1 MVEHREA
8 ACPNFSPF
16 LSLIDIALLQKLLAL
31 SEEDITLVANE
42 ILVSLCCHLK
52 SDDLVYLLI
61 QEIIV
66 KVENGCSYQKG
77 LPYLS
82 LIDQLLR
89 TIPVLAQNL
98 TEHADTLL
106 EYVVSGLSYPS
117 EEVRVCVTSILGAL
131 IGPLIERGTCLKLEE
146 KVAMAILPII
156 ASSKT
161 QGLQTS
167 ATGLLGRVLN
177 SSRLTDIIMQAD
189 SQPSFSATMKK
200 MLVSRIEILQTGCVQ
215 CISQVIVYDNGP
227 GPRSY
232 TEQFLDEDIAEFLFE
247 ALSTTDSLLLSAIFS
262 CLLLLAKHDSFFT
275 KCHSVY
281 GIDAI
286 VRALQHCQATST
298 GTLSDGLQLLSKI
311 LERQPQDLKL
321 LTSANINRHICDI
334 LADCIKQPDSN
345 VTTQATLAF
354 KYLLRRDHQPSPVD
368 FQQLIKPMD
377 RVLTI
382 LQSLPRPLV
391 KPSQPGGEKPRGRG
405 DGRVKDE
412 ATSKRQDCLERCLDA
427 VLSGLRLC
435 QVCQED
441 PTADPEAFSS
451 PKLPTAASQP
461 KYPLPAPSSPGCS
474 QRVGPTREN
483 SLAAFIT
490 YLLDSVDKICIPVV
504 MVNHDCLT
512 NQGVYTSLF
521 DSLGVSLGLPQ
532 EKERVVLAE
541 KLVESSFIQLA
552 LEIRHVF
559 TAEEGCDQVKKAADI
574 FLAELISVMSSD
586 KVMLESILPQ
596 ISGSPAEL
604 CRLLDHSSV
613 SERGEGAL
621 SHLRLQEGLLTLLYH
636 AWLKGDQWVGPA
648 ELCQSLM
655 AFITQHSDISSLK
668 PDMTKQLLFLFA
680 DSFVKSGCQGGE
692 RASSML
698 ADHLSKMEI
707 ASVFTNHQSVVE
719 WIFTST
725 SIPEQ
730 IVEGIFTEWI
740 LELPEEDDIS
750 PEDFS
755 EPTDLSFTLHL
766 MSSKPTCIR
775 AMLNLL
781 ETNSPNIRTK
791 CAFLLRELV
800 MTGDPS
806 SLTHAVNEM
815 KTKLPNLVQNLLMAE
830 NQDDIGEELQCILG
844 VLCALYQHQP
854 ASSLKEADL
863 KLIYHVIGLL
873 TKETERDCGVILA
886 GINLLTTLLVR
897 TAGLGETRVLS
908 LVTSNKTALGLLG
921 KLSSEDISKKPVRFS
936 PLDGAAIILLAY
948 LTLFQKQLNVKV
960 NNIVHLEEEDLV
972 ALAHYTSKPIH
983 RICIMQ
989 LWTAIFLSL
998 SAPGQQLSKSPTAI
1012 PASSTLSSSSS
1023 PANSAGSNPSLLNL
1037 HISRTRQ
1044 NFEED
1049 PSLPVS
1055 FTAQRQVFAILQN
1068 TIMQGSELLRENAI
1082 TCMKA
1087 MVGAA
1092 VEKSPENA
1100 LHLIGQPWNE
1110 LLISSAVDI
1119 YRGTSTNAHGILE
1132 LITMFLQQGNSHG
1145 YVTEKQVTTVLD
1157 TLMEV
1162 DPALHDTQSS
1172 FALLHFLKAVLA
1184 RPELPL
1190 TSKHRTQLVPWLD
1203 QIKMHVHQFPTDP
1216 TNTHLVILNDV
1227 MIAPQLPA
1235 TVSLQRGTRD
1245 EILSL
1250 LQDVVKQV
1258 KQDEHG
1264 PS

>member
-1 MVEHREA
+1 MSRGSNSRSRSVLLPQASHRRIVPA
-8 ACPNFSPF
+8 KLPPAC
-16 LSLIDIALLQKLLAL
+16 
-31 SEEDITLVANE
+31 T
-42 ILVSLCCHLK
+42 
-52 SDDLVYLLI
+52 
-61 QEIIV
+61 
-66 KVENGCSYQKG
+66 
-77 LPYLS
+77 
-82 LIDQLLR
+82 
-89 TIPVLAQNL
+89 
-98 TEHADTLL
+98 
-106 EYVVSGLSYPS
+106 
-117 EEVRVCVTSILGAL
+117 
-131 IGPLIERGTCLKLEE
+131 
-146 KVAMAILPII
+146 ILPW
-156 ASSKT
+156 
-161 QGLQTS
+161 L
-167 ATGLLGRVLN
+167 
-177 SSRLTDIIMQAD
+177 
-189 SQPSFSATMKK
+189 
-200 MLVSRIEILQTGCVQ
+200 
-215 CISQVIVYDNGP
+215 
-227 GPRSY
+227 
-232 TEQFLDEDIAEFLFE
+232 
-247 ALSTTDSLLLSAIFS
+247 
-262 CLLLLAKHDSFFT
+262 
-275 KCHSVY
+275 
-281 GIDAI
+281 
-286 VRALQHCQATST
+286 
-298 GTLSDGLQLLSKI
+298 
-311 LERQPQDLKL
+311 
-321 LTSANINRHICDI
+321 
-334 LADCIKQPDSN
+334 
-345 VTTQATLAF
+345 
-354 KYLLRRDHQPSPVD
+354 
-368 FQQLIKPMD
+368 
-377 RVLTI
+377 
-382 LQSLPRPLV
+382 
-391 KPSQPGGEKPRGRG
+391 
-405 DGRVKDE
+405 
-412 ATSKRQDCLERCLDA
+412 
-427 VLSGLRLC
+427 
-435 QVCQED
+435 
-441 PTADPEAFSS
+441 
-451 PKLPTAASQP
+451 
-461 KYPLPAPSSPGCS
+461 LPAG
-474 QRVGPTREN
+474 GPTREN

-490 YLLDSVDKICIPVV
+490 YLLDAVDKICIPVV

-512 NQGVYTSLF
+512 NPGVYTALF
-521 DSLGVSLGLPQ
+521 GSLGVSLGLPQ

-559 TAEEGCDQVKKAADI
+559 TAEEGSDQVKKAADI
-574 FLAELISVMSSD
+574 FLAELISAMSSD

-648 ELCQSLM
+648 ELCQCLT
-655 AFITQHSDISSLK
+655 AFITQRSDISSLK
-668 PDMTKQLLFLFA
+668 PDTTKQLLFLFA

-707 ASVFTNHQSVVE
+707 SSVFTNHQSVVQ

-730 IVEGIFTEWI
+730 IVDAIFTEWI
-740 LELPEEDDIS
+740 LELPEEEDIS

-781 ETNSPNIRTK
+781 ETNSPSIRTK

-800 MTGDPS
+800 TTGDPS
-806 SLTHAVNEM
+806 SLTQTVNEM

-830 NQDDIGEELQCILG
+830 NQEDIGEELQCILG

-908 LVTSNKTALGLLG
+908 LITSNKTALGLLG
-921 KLSSEDISKKPVRFS
+921 KLSSEDISKKPIIFS
-936 PLDGAAIILLAY
+936 PLDGAAITLLAY
-948 LTLFQKQLNVKV
+948 LTLFQKQLSVKV

-983 RICIMQ
+983 RTI
-989 LWTAIFLSL
+989 LLSL
-998 SAPGQQLSKSPTAI
+998 SAPGQLSKSPTTT
-1012 PASSTLSSSSS
+1012 PAPSALSSSSSS

-1037 HISRTRQ
+1037 HISRTRR

-1049 PSLPVS
+1049 PNLPIS

-1092 VEKSPENA
+1092 VEKTPENA
-1100 LHLIGQPWNE
+1100 LHLMGQPWNE

-1162 DPALHDTQSS
+1162 DPTLHDTQSS
-1172 FALLHFLKAVLA
+1172 LALLHFLKAVLA

-1203 QIKMHVHQFPTDP
+1203 QIEMHVHQFPTDP
-1216 TNTHLVILNDV
+1216 THTHLVILNDV

-1235 TVSLQRGTRD
+1235 TVSLQHGTRD

-1250 LQDVVKQV
+1250 LQDIVKQV
-1258 KQDEHG
+1258 TLDEQNG